1 MREKQISCLIT
12 SDKSKNMPFLFANS
26 FLAIFMLISQKQA
39 KEEELVKNA
48 VFLLLAGHRQ
58 RVNKVTDLF

>member
-26 FLAIFMLISQKQA
+26 FLAIFMLISQKPGQRRGTSE
-39 KEEELVKNA
+39 KCS
-48 VFLLLAGHRQ
+48 FLLLAGHRQ